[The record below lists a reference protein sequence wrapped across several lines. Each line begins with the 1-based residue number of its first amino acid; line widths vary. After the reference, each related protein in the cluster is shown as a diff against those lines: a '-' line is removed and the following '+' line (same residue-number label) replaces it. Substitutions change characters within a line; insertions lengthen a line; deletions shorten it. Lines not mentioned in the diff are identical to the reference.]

1 MYERISQTRKQT
13 ITEREGERV
22 TVCKTGG
29 EDTTQAHH
37 TEPLSG
43 MEAGKKTYATK
54 TISVDI
60 PASGMVNTGTEE

>member
-43 MEAGKKTYATK
+43 MEAGKKTYATSE
-54 TISVDI
+54 TLVSSPGGGEGRTSITV
-60 PASGMVNTGTEE
+60 